1 MKKLKKR
8 LIKKTKKEATEQYID
23 YKKKKTKEKMQG
35 KITSASE
42 SLEES
47 RSDLADNV
55 HDKADEIK
63 VKIQDSLLKVKDK
76 LQKVKDAGEAIQG
89 ETGNRKNSSD
99 IKSYTETNKATDIKG
114 MNSIKSN
121 VGIPHIKDTKG
132 VK

>member
-1 MKKLKKR
+1 MKQLKKR
-8 LIKKTKKEATEQYID
+8 LIKKVKREATEQYID

-35 KITSASE
+35 KITDASE

-55 HDKADEIK
+55 HTKADEMK
-63 VKIQDSLLKVKDK
+63 VKIQDSLLKVKNK
-76 LQKVKDAGEAIQG
+76 LQKVKEAGEAMQG
-89 ETGNRKNSSD
+89 DTGNRRNSSD

-114 MNSIKSN
+114 MNAVKSN
-121 VGIPHIKDTKG
+121 VEIPHASDTKG